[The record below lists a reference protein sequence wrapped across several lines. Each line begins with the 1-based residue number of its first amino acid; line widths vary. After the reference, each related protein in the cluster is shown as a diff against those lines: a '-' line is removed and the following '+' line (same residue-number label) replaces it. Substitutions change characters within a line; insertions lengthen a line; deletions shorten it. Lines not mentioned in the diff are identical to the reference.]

1 MANKFRIAVHSSC
14 NLSRQSC
21 KFALVGTLPKPEL
34 TTYAAVDIGS
44 NSVRLKIAAVRNHRL
59 KTLHEDREVTRLGES
74 VFEAG
79 VVSPESMASTIR
91 ALRRFRRAV
100 QAHSVD
106 RLRVVATSA
115 LRDARN
121 QQAFLAWVHSATGWK
136 VEIISGLE
144 EGRLIH
150 LGVVSNEPAARGRCI
165 LIDLGGGSCEI
176 TLSENSAI
184 KEMVSLPLGA
194 VRLTREFL
202 RHDPPGPDEV
212 ARMEDWIRRE
222 LRRAEQ
228 RMGGERIATV
238 FATSG
243 TAAALAATALASAK
257 LGGKLG
263 AKSSAKASAKAT
275 LKAAKLLPH
284 TKVKA
289 WERTPTV
296 VVRKIADRLQRMSTV
311 QRNAV
316 PGIGPKRSEIIVAG
330 AHVYA
335 DVLERLGLPGFRYS
349 PMGLRDG
356 ILALMLAEGDA
367 NTHAHQQFEQERW
380 QGVLQL
386 CKRYGV
392 DPKQQEP
399 VVEHACQFFDDL
411 KRVHQL
417 PPEYRLWLAAA
428 AMMRS
433 VGKFMNYQGHH
444 RHTQYII
451 ANSELYG
458 FTPEQR
464 LIVSA
469 IARYLGKSRPSPADR
484 VLRAIPL
491 ESHAFVKRAAVLLR
505 LAVALHQDK
514 STDVLRVGVR
524 VSPQRVTIQ
533 LMPSRTRTDLELWLL
548 RKEAPYFREVFAR
561 DLLVALD

>member
-1 MANKFRIAVHSSC
+1 
-14 NLSRQSC
+14 
-21 KFALVGTLPKPEL
+21 L

-74 VFEAG
+74 VFESG

-100 QAHSVD
+100 QLHAVD
-106 RLRVVATSA
+106 KLRVVATSA

-150 LGVVSNEPAARGRCI
+150 LGVVSNEPAARGRC
-165 LIDLGGGSCEI
+165 LMIDLGGGSCEI
-176 TLSENSAI
+176 TFSEHAAI
-184 KEMVSLPLGA
+184 REMVSLPLGA

-202 RHDPPGPDEV
+202 RHDPPTQEEV
-212 ARMEDWIRRE
+212 TRMQDWIRRE
-222 LRRAEQ
+222 LKRAEQ
-228 RMGGERIATV
+228 RMGGERISTV

-243 TAAALAATALASAK
+243 TAAALAAAALANPKLSVKLTAK
-257 LGGKLG
+257 LTAKVG
-263 AKSSAKASAKAT
+263 AKVV
-275 LKAAKLLPH
+275 KLLPK
-284 TKVKA
+284 TKIRA
-289 WERTPTV
+289 WDRTPTAA
-296 VVRKIADRLQRMSTV
+296 VRKLADKLKRMSIA
-311 QRNAV
+311 QRNVV

-335 DVLERLGLPGFRYS
+335 DLMERLELPGFRYS

-367 NTHAHQQFEQERW
+367 NTSAHQQFEQERW

-386 CKRYGV
+386 CRRYGV

-399 VVEHACQFFDDL
+399 VVQHATQFFDEL
-411 KRVHQL
+411 KKVHQL
-417 PPEYRLWLAAA
+417 PPEYGVWLRAA
-428 AMMRS
+428 AMMHS

-464 LIVSA
+464 LIIAA

-484 VLRAIPL
+484 TLRGIPV
-491 ESHAFVKRAAVLLR
+491 ESHGWIKRAAVLLR
-505 LAVALHQDK
+505 MAVALHQDR
-514 STDVLRVGVR
+514 STAVLQVRTRVTARR
-524 VSPQRVTIQ
+524 VSIELVPGRA
-533 LMPSRTRTDLELWLL
+533 RTDLELWLL
-548 RKEAPYFREVFAR
+548 RKEAAYFREIFNC

>member
-1 MANKFRIAVHSSC
+1 M
-14 NLSRQSC
+14 
-21 KFALVGTLPKPEL
+21 

-59 KTLHEDREVTRLGES
+59 KTLHEDREVTRLGKS
-74 VFEAG
+74 VFESG

-136 VEIISGLE
+136 AEIISGLE

-150 LGVVSNEPAARGRCI
+150 LGVVSNEPAARGRCL

-176 TLSENSAI
+176 TFSEHSAI
-184 KEMVSLPLGA
+184 REMVSLPLGA

-202 RHDPPGPDEV
+202 RRDPATPEEV
-212 ARMEDWIRRE
+212 ARMQDWIRRE
-222 LRRAEQ
+222 LRKAEQ
-228 RMGGERIATV
+228 RIGGERIAAV

-243 TAAALAATALASAK
+243 TAAALAAAGLA
-257 LGGKLG
+257 GGKIG
-263 AKSSAKASAKAT
+263 AKSRSKTGAKTSKAVPEN
-275 LKAAKLLPH
+275 KAR
-284 TKVKA
+284 A

-296 VVRKIADRLQRMSTV
+296 TVRKLADKLKRMSLV

-335 DVLERLGLPGFRYS
+335 EILERFHLSGFRYS

-367 NTHAHQQFEQERW
+367 NTSAHQHFEQDRW
-380 QGVLQL
+380 ESVLQL
-386 CKRYGV
+386 CRHYGV
-392 DPKQQEP
+392 QPKQQEP
-399 VVEHACQFFDDL
+399 VVGHASQFFDDL
-411 KRVHQL
+411 KKVHQL
-417 PPEYRLWLAAA
+417 PPEYKLWLEAA
-428 AMMRS
+428 AMMHS

-469 IARYLGKSRPSPADR
+469 IARYLGKSRPTPADR
-484 VLRAIPL
+484 VMRGIPV
-491 ESHAFVKRAAVLLR
+491 EQHPYVRRAAVLLR
-505 LAVALHQDK
+505 MAVALHQDQ
-514 STDVLRVGVR
+514 SSAVLRIR
-524 VSPQRVTIQ
+524 TRVTVKRVTVELLQ
-533 LMPSRTRTDLELWLL
+533 GRSRADLELWAL
-548 RKEAPYFREVFAR
+548 RKEAGYFRAVFAR
-561 DLLVALD
+561 DLFVKIA